1 MTVIVIT
8 TYEYQGVQAGPKAG
22 PRSQGEGEKGK
33 GEDKKDEVRASW
45 GMGERDKLVEV
56 GKGNGTGD
64 VDGVADADGLAVRRR
79 DWTVR

>member
-33 GEDKKDEVRASW
+33 GEESCFPSTFRHMPSKQLQVW
-45 GMGERDKLVEV
+45 GFHSG
-56 GKGNGTGD
+56 
-64 VDGVADADGLAVRRR
+64 
-79 DWTVR
+79 